1 MTKKQYSL
9 RYVSLRR
16 RSRLFCFLVMF
27 QDLLNHNW
35 VSRIKRVKN
44 KNQQRNKSKSIINYY
59 LIGNLRFKTSFFTL
73 TSLLTIKESTLDF
86 NQRKRWKL
94 RVSNHFAKKTDT
106 MRIWILFLSF
116 NFWISSEKRIKI
128 EIILMMKE
136 VFLFPLRY

>member
-16 RSRLFCFLVMF
+16 RSRLFCFLIMF
-27 QDLLNHNW
+27 QDLLYHNW

-73 TSLLTIKESTLDF
+73 TSLLTIKESTLDL